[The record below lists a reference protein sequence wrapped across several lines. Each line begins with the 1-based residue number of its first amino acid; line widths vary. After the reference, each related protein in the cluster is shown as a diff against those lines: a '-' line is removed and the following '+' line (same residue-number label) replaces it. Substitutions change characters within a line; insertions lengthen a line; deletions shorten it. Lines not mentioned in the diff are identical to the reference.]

1 MAKHPYAKVTGAG
14 RPPSRL
20 AALRRPPTH
29 DEEIAL
35 EDLAGAVTTRGKAP
49 ATLPR
54 LLELVLTP
62 DLEPYVMKPEIA
74 RMISRGVPALAEAA
88 QEWAGGGGDGESLS
102 QLLAER
108 AVERDAPGL
117 ARLSQEV
124 AFLTLATVRE
134 RGASSFSRTVVSG
147 ITEACEQLDP
157 LSVDPLLLERLRRL
171 VLCWQAWA
179 GGAGGLHAAFVDA
192 HRIVRDLAA
201 GLEPEPQ
208 AQSAIPDAEPSPV
221 PEVSE
226 DPAATPAA
234 PWMTRM
240 VLPALPLAGSREA
253 RQALDAFEAI
263 EALPLPLVPVPDLV
277 AVRARL
283 LRQLP
288 HWESIIDAVLRQLGT
303 RPYAQLR
310 LLLVGPPGVAKTYGA
325 GLILEA
331 LGIPH
336 RAIDCGSLS
345 DAMVMGSS
353 RKWSNGAPGSI
364 WDLILAHR
372 TAGPGLVLDEIEKA
386 SGSNRNGDIRRS
398 LLGLLEPQ
406 RAAALLDPYLEVPV
420 DLSGVSVIL
429 TANSLHGLSRP
440 LLDRLQV
447 VAVPTPGPE
456 HLEPLAS
463 SLLRT
468 VYRESTGDERWADP
482 LTGGEIDLL
491 RQHWRSGSIRSLR
504 CLVEQ
509 VVSTRESFVTRH

>member
-1 MAKHPYAKVTGAG
+1 MAKHPYAKVTGAA
-14 RPPSRL
+14 RPSSRL

-29 DEEIAL
+29 DAEIAL
-35 EDLAGAVTTRGKAP
+35 EDLAGAVTPRGQVP
-49 ATLPR
+49 ASLPR
-54 LLELVLTP
+54 LLELVLAP
-62 DLEPYVMKPEIA
+62 DLEPYAMKPAIA
-74 RMISRGVPALAEAA
+74 RAIALGVPALAEAA

-117 ARLSQEV
+117 ARLSEEV

-134 RGASSFSRTVVSG
+134 SGASSFSRTLVNRIG
-147 ITEACEQLDP
+147 EAYERLDP
-157 LSVDPLLLERLRRL
+157 ILVDPLVRELLRRL

-201 GLEPEPQ
+201 GFGPELH
-208 AQSAIPDAEPSPV
+208 EPSESPDEAPAPM

-226 DPAATPAA
+226 APAATPAD
-234 PWMTRM
+234 PRMTRL

-253 RQALDAFEAI
+253 RQALDPFEAI
-263 EALPLPLVPVPDLV
+263 EALPLPLVPVPDLAV
-277 AVRARL
+277 VRAPL

-288 HWESIIDAVLRQLGT
+288 HWESIIDALLRQVGT
-303 RPYAQLR
+303 RPHAQLR

-336 RAIDCGSLS
+336 RVIDCGSLS

-353 RKWSNGAPGSI
+353 RKWSNGAPGLV
-364 WDLILAHR
+364 WDVILAHR

-386 SGSNRNGDIRRS
+386 GGSTRNGDIRRS
-398 LLGLLEPQ
+398 LLGLLEPA

-429 TANSLHGLSRP
+429 TANSTRGLSRP

-447 VAVPTPGPE
+447 VEVPRPGPE

-468 VYRESTGDERWADP
+468 VYRERTDDECWAAP

-491 RQHWRSGSIRSLR
+491 RRHWRSGSIRSLR

-509 VVSTRESFVTRH
+509 VVIIRERFMTRH

>member
-1 MAKHPYAKVTGAG
+1 M
-14 RPPSRL
+14 
-20 AALRRPPTH
+20 
-29 DEEIAL
+29 
-35 EDLAGAVTTRGKAP
+35 
-49 ATLPR
+49 
-54 LLELVLTP
+54 
-62 DLEPYVMKPEIA
+62 
-74 RMISRGVPALAEAA
+74 
-88 QEWAGGGGDGESLS
+88 
-102 QLLAER
+102 
-108 AVERDAPGL
+108 
-117 ARLSQEV
+117 
-124 AFLTLATVRE
+124 
-134 RGASSFSRTVVSG
+134 
-147 ITEACEQLDP
+147 
-157 LSVDPLLLERLRRL
+157 LERLRRV

-192 HRIVRDLAA
+192 HRIVCDLAA

-208 AQSAIPDAEPSPV
+208 AQSENPDEAPSPV
-221 PEVSE
+221 PETRE
-226 DPAATPAA
+226 EPAVTPAD
-234 PWMTRM
+234 PRLSRI

-263 EALPLPLVPVPDLV
+263 EALPLPLAPVPDLA

-288 HWESIIDAVLRQLGT
+288 HWESIIDAVLRQVGT

-325 GLILEA
+325 SVLMDT

-336 RAIDCGSLS
+336 RVVDCGSLS

-353 RKWSNGAPGSI
+353 RKWSNGAPGSL
-364 WDLILAHR
+364 WDLVLAHR
-372 TAGPGLVLDEIEKA
+372 VANPGLVFDEIEKA
-386 SGSNRNGDIRRS
+386 GGSNRNGDIRRS

-447 VAVPTPGPE
+447 VAVQTPGPE

-468 VYRESTGDERWADP
+468 VYRECTGDERWADP

-491 RQHWRSGSIRSLR
+491 RRYWRAGSIRSLR

-509 VVSTRESFVTRH
+509 VISTRETFMTRH

>member
-1 MAKHPYAKVTGAG
+1 MTKHPYAKVTGSA

-20 AALRRPPTH
+20 GALRRPPTH
-29 DEEIAL
+29 DTEIAL
-35 EDLAGAVTTRGKAP
+35 EDLAGAVTPRGQTP

-54 LLELVLTP
+54 LLELVLAP
-62 DLEPYVMKPEIA
+62 DLEPYLMKPEMARAIA
-74 RMISRGVPALAEAA
+74 LGVPALAEAA
-88 QEWAGGGGDGESLS
+88 QDWAGGGGDGESLA

-124 AFLTLATVRE
+124 AFLTLATARE
-134 RGASSFSRTVVSG
+134 RSASSFSRTVVSG
-147 ITEACEQLDP
+147 ITEACERLD
-157 LSVDPLLLERLRRL
+157 SMTVDPLMLERLRRL

-208 AQSAIPDAEPSPV
+208 PERASPDEAPATVPDATE
-221 PEVSE
+221 E
-226 DPAATPAA
+226 PAATPANSR
-234 PWMTRM
+234 MTRI

-263 EALPLPLVPVPDLV
+263 EALPLPLVSVPDLA

-283 LRQLP
+283 LAQLP
-288 HWESIIDAVLRQLGT
+288 HWEGIIDAVLRQVGT
-303 RPYAQLR
+303 RPHAQLR

-325 GLILEA
+325 SVLMDA
-331 LGIPH
+331 LTIPH
-336 RAIDCGSLS
+336 RVIDCGSLS

-353 RKWSNGAPGSI
+353 RKWSNGAPGSV

-372 TAGPGLVLDEIEKA
+372 VASPGLVLDEIEKA
-386 SGSNRNGDIRRS
+386 GGSDRNGDVRRS
-398 LLGLLEPQ
+398 LLGLLEPA

-429 TANSLHGLSRP
+429 TANTLKGLSRP

-447 VAVPTPGPE
+447 VKVPQPGPE
-456 HLEPLAS
+456 HLETLAS
-463 SLLRT
+463 SLLRA
-468 VYRESTGDERWADP
+468 VYQERTGDERWAAP
-482 LTGGEIDLL
+482 LTGSEIGLL
-491 RQHWRSGSIRSLR
+491 RRHWRSGSIRSLR
-504 CLVEQ
+504 RLVEQ
-509 VVSTRESFVTRH
+509 VVSTRERFMTQH

>member
-1 MAKHPYAKVTGAG
+1 MAKHPYAKVTSSS

-29 DEEIAL
+29 DEGIAL
-35 EDLAGAVTTRGKAP
+35 EDLAGAVTPRGQAP

-54 LLELVLTP
+54 LLELVLAP
-62 DLEPYVMKPEIA
+62 DLEPYVLKPEIA
-74 RMISRGVPALAEAA
+74 RMITQGVPALAEAA
-88 QEWAGGGGDGESLS
+88 QEWAGGGGDGESLA

-134 RGASSFSRTVVSG
+134 RGASSFSCTVVSR
-147 ITEACEQLDP
+147 IREAYDRLDP
-157 LSVDPLLLERLRRL
+157 LSVDPLVRERLRRL

-192 HRIVRDLAA
+192 HRIVRDLAV
-201 GLEPEPQ
+201 GFGPEPQ
-208 AQSAIPDAEPSPV
+208 DKSESADEALSPV

-226 DPAATPAA
+226 EPATPAD
-234 PWMTRM
+234 PRMTRV

-263 EALPLPLVPVPDLV
+263 EALPLPLVPAPDLA

-288 HWESIIDAVLRQLGT
+288 HWENILDAVLRQVGT
-303 RPYAQLR
+303 RPYVQLR

-336 RAIDCGSLS
+336 RVIDCGSLS

-353 RKWSNGAPGSI
+353 RKWSNGAPSLL
-364 WDLILAHR
+364 WDVILAHR
-372 TAGPGLVLDEIEKA
+372 TAGPGLILDEIEKA
-386 SGSNRNGDIRRS
+386 GGSNRNGDVKRS
-398 LLGLLEPQ
+398 LLGLLEPA
-406 RAAALLDPYLEVPV
+406 RASALLDPYLEVPV

-429 TANSLHGLSRP
+429 TANETRGLSRP
-440 LLDRLQV
+440 LLDRLHV
-447 VAVPTPGPE
+447 VEVPRPGPE
-456 HLEPLAS
+456 HLKALAA

-468 VYRESTGDERWADP
+468 VYRERTGDERWAAP
-482 LTGGEIDLL
+482 LTGSEIDLL
-491 RQHWRSGSIRSLR
+491 RRHWRSGSIRSLR
-504 CLVEQ
+504 RLVEQ
-509 VVSTRESFVTRH
+509 VVITRERFMIQH

>member
-1 MAKHPYAKVTGAG
+1 MAKHPYSKAASS
-14 RPPSRL
+14 RRPSRL
-20 AALRRPPTH
+20 EALRRPPTH
-29 DEEIAL
+29 DEEVAL
-35 EDLAGAVTTRGKAP
+35 EDLAGAVTPRGQSPAP
-49 ATLPR
+49 MPR
-54 LLELVLTP
+54 LLELVLAP
-62 DLEPYVMKPEIA
+62 DLEPYVLKPEIA
-74 RMISRGVPALAEAA
+74 RMISQGVPALADAA

-124 AFLTLATVRE
+124 AFLTLATARE
-134 RGASSFSRTVVSG
+134 RSASSFSRTVVSG
-147 ITEACEQLDP
+147 ITEACERLD
-157 LSVDPLLLERLRRL
+157 SMAVDPLLVERLRRV

-192 HRIVRDLAA
+192 HRIVRDLAV

-208 AQSAIPDAEPSPV
+208 AESPIPDEAPAPV
-221 PEVSE
+221 PEVRE
-226 DPAATPAA
+226 GPAVPSADLRL
-234 PWMTRM
+234 TRV

-263 EALPLPLVPVPDLV
+263 EPLPLVPVPNLA

-288 HWESIIDAVLRQLGT
+288 HWEGIIDAELRQVGT
-303 RPYAQLR
+303 RPHALLR

-325 GLILEA
+325 SLILEA
-331 LGIPH
+331 LNIPH
-336 RAIDCGSLS
+336 RVIDCGSLS

-353 RKWSNGAPGSI
+353 RKWSNGAPGSV

-372 TAGPGLVLDEIEKA
+372 TASPGLVLDEIEK
-386 SGSNRNGDIRRS
+386 SGGSDRNGDLRRS
-398 LLGLLEPQ
+398 LLGLLEPS

-420 DLSGVSVIL
+420 DFSGVSVIL
-429 TANSLHGLSRP
+429 TANTTRGLSRP

-447 VAVPTPGPE
+447 VAVPKPGPE
-456 HLEPLAS
+456 HLEALAW

-468 VYRESTGDERWADP
+468 VYRERTGDERWAEP
-482 LTGGEIDLL
+482 LTGSEIDLL
-491 RQHWRSGSIRSLR
+491 RRYWRSGSIRSLR
-504 CLVEQ
+504 RLMEQ
-509 VVSTRESFVTRH
+509 VVITRERFVTRH

>member
-1 MAKHPYAKVTGAG
+1 MAKHPYAKVTASA
-14 RPPSRL
+14 RRPSRL

-29 DEEIAL
+29 DEEFAL
-35 EDLAGAVTTRGKAP
+35 EDLAGAVTPRGQSP

-54 LLELVLTP
+54 LLELVLAP
-62 DLEPYVMKPEIA
+62 DLEPYVLKPEIA
-74 RMISRGVPALAEAA
+74 RAVALGVPALAEAA
-88 QEWAGGGGDGESLS
+88 QEWSGGGGDGESLS

-124 AFLTLATVRE
+124 AFLTLATARE
-134 RGASSFSRTVVSG
+134 RSASSFSRTVVNRIG
-147 ITEACEQLDP
+147 EACERLDP
-157 LSVDPLLLERLRRL
+157 ILVDPLVRERLRRL
-171 VLCWQAWA
+171 VLSWQAWA

-201 GLEPEPQ
+201 GFGPEPQ
-208 AQSAIPDAEPSPV
+208 AESGIPDEAPLPV
-221 PEVSE
+221 PETSE
-226 DPAATPAA
+226 EPAAA
-234 PWMTRM
+234 PDDPRMTRV

-253 RQALDAFEAI
+253 RQALDSFEAI
-263 EALPLPLVPVPDLV
+263 EALPLPLVPVPDLA

-288 HWESIIDAVLRQLGT
+288 HWENIINAVLRQVGT
-303 RPYAQLR
+303 RPHAQLR

-325 GLILEA
+325 SVLMDA

-336 RAIDCGSLS
+336 RVVDCGSLS

-353 RKWSNGAPGSI
+353 RKWSNAAPGLL
-364 WDLILAHR
+364 WDVILAYR
-372 TAGPGLVLDEIEKA
+372 TAGPGLILDEIEKA
-386 SGSNRNGDIRRS
+386 GGSNRNGDLRRS
-398 LLGLLEPQ
+398 LLGLLEPA

-429 TANSLHGLSRP
+429 TANTTRGLSRP

-447 VAVPTPGPE
+447 IEVPPPGPE
-456 HLEPLAS
+456 QLELLAS

-468 VYRESTGDERWADP
+468 VYRECTGDERWADP

-491 RQHWRSGSIRSLR
+491 RRYWSAGSIRSLR
-504 CLVEQ
+504 RLVEQ
-509 VVSTRESFVTRH
+509 VVNTRERFMTRH

>member
-1 MAKHPYAKVTGAG
+1 MAKHPYSKAASS

-35 EDLAGAVTTRGKAP
+35 EDLAGAMTPRGHSPAP
-49 ATLPR
+49 MPR
-54 LLELVLTP
+54 LLELLLAP
-62 DLEPYVMKPEIA
+62 DLEPYVMKPAIA
-74 RMISRGVPALAEAA
+74 QAIIAGVPALAEAA

-124 AFLTLATVRE
+124 AFLTLATARE
-134 RGASSFSRTVVSG
+134 RSASSFSRTVVSG
-147 ITEACEQLDP
+147 ITEACERLD
-157 LSVDPLLLERLRRL
+157 SMTVDPLMLERLRRL

-208 AQSAIPDAEPSPV
+208 PKRASPDEAPATV
-221 PEVSE
+221 PEAIE
-226 DPAATPAA
+226 EPAATPADSRL
-234 PWMTRM
+234 TRV
-240 VLPALPLAGSREA
+240 VLPALPLASSREA
-253 RQALDAFEAI
+253 RQALNVFEAI
-263 EALPLPLVPVPDLV
+263 EALPLPLVPVPDL
-277 AVRARL
+277 ATVRDRL
-283 LRQLP
+283 LAQLP
-288 HWESIIDAVLRQLGT
+288 HWEGIIDAMLRQVGT
-303 RPYAQLR
+303 RPHAQLR
-310 LLLVGPPGVAKTYGA
+310 LLLLGPPGVAKTYGA
-325 GLILEA
+325 SVLMDVLN
-331 LGIPH
+331 IPH
-336 RAIDCGSLS
+336 RVIDCGSLS

-353 RKWSNGAPGSI
+353 RKWSNGAPGGV

-372 TAGPGLVLDEIEKA
+372 TAGPGLILDEIEKA
-386 SGSNRNGDIRRS
+386 GGSDRNGDIKRS

-406 RAAALLDPYLEVPV
+406 RAAALLDPYLEAPV

-429 TANSLHGLSRP
+429 TANSTRGLSRP

-447 VAVPTPGPE
+447 VEVPRPGAE

-468 VYRESTGDERWADP
+468 VYRERTGDECWAAP
-482 LTGGEIDLL
+482 LTGSEIDLL
-491 RQHWRSGSIRSLR
+491 RRHWRSGSIRSLR
-504 CLVEQ
+504 RLVEQ
-509 VVSTRESFVTRH
+509 VVVVRERFMTRH

>member
-1 MAKHPYAKVTGAG
+1 MTKHPYSKAATS

-20 AALRRPPTH
+20 AALRRPSTH

-35 EDLAGAVTTRGKAP
+35 EDLAGAVTPRGQAP

-54 LLELVLTP
+54 LLELVLAP
-62 DLEPYVMKPEIA
+62 DLEPYVLKPEIA
-74 RMISRGVPALAEAA
+74 RAVALGVPALAEAA
-88 QEWAGGGGDGESLS
+88 QEWAGGSGDGESLS

-124 AFLTLATVRE
+124 AFLTLATARE
-134 RGASSFSRTVVSG
+134 RSASSFSRTVVSG
-147 ITEACEQLDP
+147 ISEACERLDTI
-157 LSVDPLLLERLRRL
+157 SVDPLMLERLRRL

-201 GLEPEPQ
+201 GLGPEPQ
-208 AQSAIPDAEPSPV
+208 AESESRDEAPSPV
-221 PEVSE
+221 PETRGEPAVTPV
-226 DPAATPAA
+226 DPRL
-234 PWMTRM
+234 TRV

-263 EALPLPLVPVPDLV
+263 EALPLPLVPVPDLA

-288 HWESIIDAVLRQLGT
+288 HWESVIDAVLRQVGT
-303 RPYAQLR
+303 RPHTQLR

-336 RAIDCGSLS
+336 RVIDCGSLS

-353 RKWSNGAPGSI
+353 RKWSNGAPSLL
-364 WDLILAHR
+364 WDVILAHR
-372 TAGPGLVLDEIEKA
+372 TASPGLILDEIEKTG
-386 SGSNRNGDIRRS
+386 GSDRNGDIKRS

-406 RAAALLDPYLEVPV
+406 RAAALLDSYLEVPV
-420 DLSGVSVIL
+420 DFSGVSVIL
-429 TANSLHGLSRP
+429 TANTLKGLSRP

-447 VAVPTPGPE
+447 ITVPQPGLE
-456 HLEPLAS
+456 HLEPLAF

-468 VYRESTGDERWADP
+468 LYRERTGDERWVEP

-491 RQHWRSGSIRSLR
+491 RRYWNSGSIRALR
-504 CLVEQ
+504 RLVEQ
-509 VVSTRESFVTRH
+509 VASVREGCATRH

>member
-1 MAKHPYAKVTGAG
+1 MAKHPYAKVTSSS

-29 DEEIAL
+29 DEGIAL
-35 EDLAGAVTTRGKAP
+35 EDLAGAVIPRGQAP

-54 LLELVLTP
+54 LLELVLAP
-62 DLEPYVMKPEIA
+62 DLEPYVLKPEIA
-74 RMISRGVPALAEAA
+74 RMITQGVPALAEAA
-88 QEWAGGGGDGESLS
+88 QEWAGGGGDGESLA

-134 RGASSFSRTVVSG
+134 RGASSFSRTVVSRIG
-147 ITEACEQLDP
+147 EAYDRLDP
-157 LSVDPLLLERLRRL
+157 LSVDPLVRERLRRL

-192 HRIVRDLAA
+192 HRIVRDLAV
-201 GLEPEPQ
+201 GFGPEPQ
-208 AQSAIPDAEPSPV
+208 DKSESADEALSPV

-226 DPAATPAA
+226 EPATPAD
-234 PWMTRM
+234 PRMTRV

-253 RQALDAFEAI
+253 RQAVDAFEAI
-263 EALPLPLVPVPDLV
+263 EALPLPLVPAPDLA

-288 HWESIIDAVLRQLGT
+288 HWENILDAVLRQVGT
-303 RPYAQLR
+303 RPYVQLR

-336 RAIDCGSLS
+336 RVIDCGSLS

-353 RKWSNGAPGSI
+353 RKWSNGAPSLL
-364 WDLILAHR
+364 WDVILAHR
-372 TAGPGLVLDEIEKA
+372 TAGPGLILDEIEKA
-386 SGSNRNGDIRRS
+386 GGSNRNGDVKRS
-398 LLGLLEPQ
+398 LLGLLEPA
-406 RAAALLDPYLEVPV
+406 RASALLDPYLEVPV

-429 TANSLHGLSRP
+429 TANETRGLSRP
-440 LLDRLQV
+440 LLDRLHV
-447 VAVPTPGPE
+447 VEVPRPGPE
-456 HLEPLAS
+456 HLKALAA

-468 VYRESTGDERWADP
+468 VYRERTGDERWAAP
-482 LTGGEIDLL
+482 LTGSEIDLL
-491 RQHWRSGSIRSLR
+491 RRHWRSGSIRSLR
-504 CLVEQ
+504 RLVEQ
-509 VVSTRESFVTRH
+509 VVITRERFMIQH

>member
-1 MAKHPYAKVTGAG
+1 MAKHPYSKAASS
-14 RPPSRL
+14 RRPSRL
-20 AALRRPPTH
+20 EALRRPPTH

-35 EDLAGAVTTRGKAP
+35 EDLAGAVTPRGQSPAP
-49 ATLPR
+49 MPR
-54 LLELVLTP
+54 LLELVLAP
-62 DLEPYVMKPEIA
+62 DLEPYVLKPESA
-74 RMISRGVPALAEAA
+74 RAVALGVPALAEAA
-88 QEWAGGGGDGESLS
+88 QEWAGGSGDGESLS

-124 AFLTLATVRE
+124 AFLTLATARE

-147 ITEACEQLDP
+147 ITEACERLD
-157 LSVDPLLLERLRRL
+157 SMTVDPLMLERLRRL

-208 AQSAIPDAEPSPV
+208 AESESPDEAPSPMS
-221 PEVSE
+221 EVSE
-226 DPAATPAA
+226 EPAATPAD
-234 PWMTRM
+234 PRLTRV

-253 RQALDAFEAI
+253 RQALDPFEAI
-263 EALPLPLVPVPDLV
+263 EALPLPLVPVPDL
-277 AVRARL
+277 ATVRARL

-288 HWESIIDAVLRQLGT
+288 HWESIIDAVLSQVGT
-303 RPYAQLR
+303 RAHAQLR

-325 GLILEA
+325 SLLMDA
-331 LGIPH
+331 LTIPH
-336 RAIDCGSLS
+336 RVIDCGSLS

-353 RKWSNGAPGSI
+353 RKWSNGAPGSL

-372 TAGPGLVLDEIEKA
+372 TAGPGLVLDEIEKVG
-386 SGSNRNGDIRRS
+386 GSERNGDLRRS
-398 LLGLLEPQ
+398 LLGLLEPA
-406 RAAALLDPYLEVPV
+406 RAAALFDPYLEVPV
-420 DLSGVSVIL
+420 DFSGVSVIL
-429 TANSLHGLSRP
+429 TANTLKKLSRP

-447 VAVPTPGPE
+447 VKVPQPGPE
-456 HLEPLAS
+456 HLEALAS

-468 VYRESTGDERWADP
+468 VYRERVGDERWADP
-482 LTGGEIDLL
+482 LTGSEIGLL
-491 RQHWRSGSIRSLR
+491 RRHWRSGSIRSLR
-504 CLVEQ
+504 RLVEQ